1 MLLLLTFGLAF
12 AHAHSQYTRA
22 FLRGLKT
29 YEEDYKLNQ
38 YINAVVSHVENKVL
52 QAAKEGKTYYTE
64 PFYGCDMYDSF
75 VMKHCDAITEEVKQK
90 VQNLFPE
97 CDLAHDVKT
106 NRYIL
111 SWM

>member
-12 AHAHSQYTRA
+12 AHAQYTRA
-22 FLRGLKT
+22 FLRGLKK
-29 YEEDYKLNQ
+29 YDEDYKLNQ
-38 YINAVVSHVENKVL
+38 IINGVVSYVENRVL

-75 VMKHCDAITEEVKQK
+75 VVKHCDAITDEVKMK
-90 VQNLFPE
+90 VQTLFPE

-111 SWM
+111 SWI

>member
-12 AHAHSQYTRA
+12 AHAQYTRA
-22 FLRGLKT
+22 FLRGLKK
-29 YEEDYKLNQ
+29 YEDDYKLNQ
-38 YINAVVSHVENKVL
+38 VINAVVSHVEGKVL

-64 PFYGCDMYDSF
+64 PFYGCDMYDEF
-75 VMKHCDAITEEVKQK
+75 VVKHCKAITEEVKQK
-90 VQNLFPE
+90 VQTLFPE

>member
-12 AHAHSQYTRA
+12 AHAQYTRA

-75 VMKHCDAITEEVKQK
+75 VMKHCDTITEEVKQK

>member
-12 AHAHSQYTRA
+12 AHAQYTRA

-29 YEEDYKLNQ
+29 YEDHYKLNQ

-52 QAAKEGKTYYTE
+52 QAAKEGKTYYSE
-64 PFYGCDMYDSF
+64 PFYGCDMYDEF
-75 VMKHCDAITEEVKQK
+75 VLKHCDTITEEAKAK
-90 VQNLFPE
+90 VQMLFPE
-97 CDLAHDVKT
+97 CDLSHDGKT

>member
-12 AHAHSQYTRA
+12 AHAQYTRA
-22 FLRGLKT
+22 FLRGLKK
-29 YEEDYKLNQ
+29 YDEDYKLNQ
-38 YINAVVSHVENKVL
+38 VINAVVSYVENRVL

-64 PFYGCDMYDSF
+64 PFYGCDMYGDPF
-75 VMKHCDAITEEVKQK
+75 IAKHCDAITEEVKLK
-90 VQNLFPE
+90 VQTLFPE
-97 CDLAHDVKT
+97 CDLSHDVKT